1 MRTPQKGLP
10 KIMLTQKY
18 KDFIKNLVENT
29 MEAFHSNI
37 NHENVRYMDMLD
49 CLSVEL
55 NYIKK
60 NAIILFLE
68 EIDLKYRES
77 DVRKRV
83 YHVKKNEY
91 RNLTTRFGNIR
102 FKRTVYQHIYTGKIF
117 TYVDRS
123 LGLAKYDLYDPDIK
137 GKILEYAA
145 DHSDA
150 CTARFVSDYIN
161 KTSSDEV
168 RISRQYVRYVIN
180 TSELPMPKIEQ
191 LPDVDT
197 LYVMADEKFVPT
209 QNDDKHLFVK
219 HAVIFDGMIERYTGQ
234 YKLKN
239 KHNIAVVG
247 KGLKTAILD
256 YINTAYDVSKI
267 KRVYVMGDGASWIKK
282 ISTYM
287 KFHEESEV
295 IRSLDK
301 FHFKQAVRHISIDN
315 DIQKVIV
322 DYVLNG
328 TKTQLRQLVQILI
341 ERYPHRK
348 ETLTKK
354 LNYLNAHKKEIQ
366 LLYEHGLSCP
376 MESQISHNIAA
387 LFASRPKGYSRKHF
401 KKRLHLRMLDRNKIS
416 IKGLYI
422 ENLHRESNN
431 LNLPKINKQL
441 FGTFEPMEPI
451 SFIDHKGSLN
461 YYSI

>member
-1 MRTPQKGLP
+1 
-10 KIMLTQKY
+10 MLTQKY
-18 KDFIKNLVENT
+18 MNFINELITNA
-29 MEAFHSNI
+29 MSNFQKKV
-37 NHENVRYMDMLD
+37 NHPNVRYIDMLSS
-49 CLSVEL
+49 LTLEFEII
-55 NYIKK
+55 IK
-60 NAIILFLE
+60 NSIVSFLE
-68 EIDLKYRES
+68 RMDYEYRNSDL
-77 DVRKRV
+77 RKQS

-102 FKRTVYQHIYTGKIF
+102 FMRTVYQHIYTGSIF

-123 LGLAKYDLYDPDIK
+123 LGLVRYDLYDPDIK
-137 GKILEYAA
+137 GMILEYAS
-145 DHSDA
+145 DNSDA
-150 CTARFVSDYIN
+150 VTARHISDFIN
-161 KTSSDEV
+161 KTSQMKSN
-168 RISRQYVRYVIN
+168 ISRQFVRHVIN
-180 TSELPMPKIEQ
+180 STNLPIPKVEQ

-219 HAVIFDGMIERYTGQ
+219 HAVIFEGMTERYTGQ

-267 KRVYVMGDGASWIKK
+267 KMIYVMGDGASWIKK

-301 FHFKQAVRHISIDN
+301 FHFKQAVRHISIDE

-328 TKTQLRQLVQILI
+328 TKTQLKQLVQILI
-341 ERYPHRK
+341 DRYPHRK
-348 ETLTKK
+348 EPLTRK
-354 LNYLNAHKKEIQ
+354 LNYLNSHKKEIQ

-401 KKRLHLRMLDRNKIS
+401 KKRLHLRMMNRNKIS
-416 IKGLYI
+416 IKALYV
-422 ENLHRESNN
+422 ENLHKNETD
-431 LNLPKINKQL
+431 LNIQKINKQL
-441 FGTFEPMEPI
+441 FGTFEPMDPI
-451 SFIDHKGSLN
+451 SFIDHKGSDR
-461 YYSI
+461 YYSIKA